1 MLLICEL
8 NIFGINTHCHG
19 KISFKRKKRNSIILV
34 DSLHQT
40 VLALGVNKSKKKTE
54 KVINKA
60 ASRIAELVADQ
71 MKKEL
76 RKIKEVKENKP
87 KAVKAK
93 KGKSKKVKAP
103 VLETA

>member
-1 MLLICEL
+1 MEKLVLKGKKEIRLL
-8 NIFGINTHCHG
+8 
-19 KISFKRKKRNSIILV
+19 LV